1 MASTLEPTSFQVKI
15 KEEHVVKG
23 IKTLNETRFTIG
35 NITNVDRR
43 IVTVPPT
50 TSIDLIN
57 VNGINPGP
65 GTFPSSSM
73 KYVRITN
80 LNNTGSLSVN
90 FTSSDSGDGASY
102 WSMECTPTSS
112 LIFSSANVT
121 GSAFDGT
128 FGQDIEFIS
137 VYSLSQSMDIEYVVV
152 NG

>member
-23 IKTLNETRFTIG
+23 IKTLNETFFTIS

-43 IVTVPPT
+43 IVTVPQT

-57 VNGINPGP
+57 VNGVNPGA

-73 KYVRITN
+73 KYVRVTN
-80 LNNTGSLSVN
+80 LDNSSSLSVN
-90 FTSSDSGDGASY
+90 FTSSDAGSGASY

-112 LIFSSANVT
+112 LIFSSSNVT

-128 FGQDIEFIS
+128 FGEDIEFIS
-137 VYSLSQSMDIEYVVV
+137 VYSLSSSIDVEYVVV

>member
-1 MASTLEPTSFQVKI
+1 MASTIEPTSFQVKI

-23 IKTLNETRFTIG
+23 IKTLNETFFTIG

-57 VNGINPGP
+57 VNGVNPGA

-80 LNNTGSLSVN
+80 LDNTGSLAVS
-90 FTSSDSGDGASY
+90 FTSSDAGNGVNY

-112 LIFSSANVT
+112 LVFSSANVT

-128 FGQDIEFIS
+128 FSQSIEFIS
-137 VYSLSQSMDIEYVVV
+137 VYSLSQSMDVEYVVV